1 MILSPSLILSLFL
14 HSRAA
19 TANTRW
25 TPTGRRPIPLSTT
38 TSVTLP
44 TTTPGAGSRRGS
56 PERRPTTTP
65 SLSPES
71 PNTAPLRHLCL
82 LFPRSPHSSVPLRPK
97 ASPRLAAF
105 LDRREA
111 GLPLHPSRAPT
122 HPVSTAHF
130 TGPQAVW
137 PQAPGPPSPA
147 SPPLFDRIKISVQ
160 ETQNE
165 GRGDLLFSQT
175 PGQTHVYRRTTTNI
189 SPGSVVLYLSL
200 QADFIFVFFLWSQF
214 VCFFR
219 LGFCFVYLLGCVQCF
234 TCNERQS
241 LGKTCKRIGEL
252 YLFCFGLFCAALKN
266 CMTFLFKQFFSFAF
280 SFCCYWFFCC
290 IEFHKRVQ
298 HQH

>member
-1 MILSPSLILSLFL
+1 MILSPSLIRSLFL

-25 TPTGRRPIPLSTT
+25 TPTGRRPIHLSTT
-38 TSVTLP
+38 TSATLP

-82 LFPRSPHSSVPLRPK
+82 LFPRSPHSSVLLRPK

-105 LDRREA
+105 LDQRAA

-130 TGPQAVW
+130 TGPQAAW
-137 PQAPGPPSPA
+137 PQAPGHPSPA

-160 ETQNE
+160 ETKAGGISCFPKRLVKLTSIEEQQQTS
-165 GRGDLLFSQT
+165 DLLCFIC
-175 PGQTHVYRRTTTNI
+175 YCKLI
-189 SPGSVVLYLSL
+189 LFLYSFFDHSL
-200 QADFIFVFFLWSQF
+200 
-214 VCFFR
+214 
-219 LGFCFVYLLGCVQCF
+219 
-234 TCNERQS
+234 
-241 LGKTCKRIGEL
+241 
-252 YLFCFGLFCAALKN
+252 
-266 CMTFLFKQFFSFAF
+266 FSF
-280 SFCCYWFFCC
+280 
-290 IEFHKRVQ
+290 V
-298 HQH
+298 